1 MKKKFNRI
9 KSLRYFILFSIGF
22 ISGTIVIWP
31 GLTGSDGRKCFYRIL
46 KDGID
51 ENVRLGTIISI
62 EPSYLLKIKNAKNK
76 YQKILLVGDYCFRKF

>member
-9 KSLRYFILFSIGF
+9 KLLKYSILFFIGF

-31 GLTGSDGRKCFYRIL
+31 GLTGSSGRKCFYRIL
-46 KDGID
+46 KDGSD
-51 ENVRLGTIISI
+51 GNVSLGTIISI
-62 EPSYLLKIKNAKNK
+62 EPSYLLKIKNSKNK